1 MSRLLA
7 LVAVVLAPLAASAQ
21 DVNAYN
27 RALSAFNA
35 GDLDAAAPLFFET
48 SERASDPETKG
59 KAEYYL
65 AQTFAKKG
73 LPVAAFVTYA
83 AIVKAGPKHPSYLK
97 GVEGLVD
104 IQQQLDEQ
112 NLIPSL
118 LNQAYTDEV
127 RDQWVTLPREVLARI
142 NFLVGTISHRRGRF
156 EEARSLLEA
165 VPPDSRVYA
174 KSQYLLGIVL
184 ADPRFPGRP
193 GEADAL
199 DKAALA
205 AFQTVLK
212 QKGEKA
218 ERQLEFKETR
228 ELAMLGLG
236 RLHYG
241 RGEYKEASEA
251 YEAVPRY
258 SRYWDQ
264 ALFENGF
271 SRFQNEDFGGA
282 LGSLQALHAPQFAG
296 AFQPESW
303 ILKATVYY
311 YSCLF
316 DEVKTTLAAY
326 DDVYGPMAKQLQPF
340 TGDDVD
346 LIPTF
351 NMVSASENRRLPRPV
366 YLWIR
371 NNERIREVMRVLANV
386 DSEKRAIVGSSSW
399 KGSALATQTVASLED
414 VRNTL
419 LQVGGTLAKSR
430 LREASDNLR
439 TFSDQAE
446 IIRVQTALDQKDLLQ
461 AGVDQKA
468 LLKRQSL
475 YRPAMPGAAWNYWKF
490 QGEFWIDEI
499 GYYQYTLKRGC
510 PAKPGQEQRSQQG
523 RDEDREEL
531 GSR

>member
-7 LVAVVLAPLAASAQ
+7 LVAVALVPLAAPAQ
-21 DVNAYN
+21 DVGAYN
-27 RALSAFNA
+27 RALTAFNA
-35 GDLDAAAPLFFET
+35 GDLDTAAPLFFET
-48 SERASDPETKG
+48 SEGASDPETKG

-73 LPVAAFVTYA
+73 LPVSAFVTYA

-97 GVEGLVD
+97 AVEGLVD
-104 IQQQLDEQ
+104 MQQQLDEQ

-118 LNQAYTDEV
+118 LNQAYTEEV
-127 RDQWVTLPREVLARI
+127 RDQWVTLPKEVLARI
-142 NFLVGTISHRRGRF
+142 NYLVGTISHRRGRF

-165 VPPDSRVYA
+165 VPPDSRIYA
-174 KSQYLLGIVL
+174 KAQYLLAIVL

-193 GEADAL
+193 REKDTL

-212 QKGEKA
+212 QHG
-218 ERQLEFKETR
+218 ERQVELKETR

-241 RGEYKEASEA
+241 RGEYKEASDA
-251 YEAVPRY
+251 YELVPRY

-271 SRFQNEDFGGA
+271 ARFQNEDFGGA
-282 LGSLQALHAPQFAG
+282 LGSLQALHAPQFEG

-326 DDVYGPMAKQLQPF
+326 DEVYGPMAKQLQPF
-340 TGDDVD
+340 TGEDME
-346 LIPTF
+346 LIPAF
-351 NMVSASENRRLPRPV
+351 NLVSASENRRLPRPV

-386 DSEKRAIVGSSSW
+386 DDEKRAIAGMSSW
-399 KGSALATQTVASLED
+399 KGTPLATQTVASLED

-430 LREASDNLR
+430 LREAADNLR

-468 LLKRQSL
+468 LLTRQSL

-510 PAKPGQEQRSQQG
+510 PAKPSQERS
-523 RDEDREEL
+523 EVMK
-531 GSR
+531 

>member
-7 LVAVVLAPLAASAQ
+7 LLAVALAPLGATAQ
-21 DVNAYN
+21 DITTYN
-27 RALSAFNA
+27 RALAAFNA
-35 GDLDAAAPLFFET
+35 GDLDTAAPLFFET
-48 SERASDPETKG
+48 SERATDPETQG

-65 AQTFAKKG
+65 GQTFAKKG
-73 LPVAAFVTYA
+73 LPVSAFVTYA
-83 AIVKAGPKHPSYLK
+83 AILKAGPKHPSYLK
-97 GVEGLVD
+97 AVEGLVD

-142 NFLVGTISHRRGRF
+142 NYLVGTISHRRGEF
-156 EEARSLLEA
+156 EEARSLLGA
-165 VPPDSRVYA
+165 VPPESRVYA
-174 KSQYLLGIVL
+174 KAQYLLGIVL

-193 GEADAL
+193 GEADTL

-205 AFQTVLK
+205 AFQTVLN
-212 QKGEKA
+212 QKG
-218 ERQLEFKETR
+218 ERQLELKETR

-241 RGEYKEASEA
+241 RGEYKEASAA
-251 YEAVPRY
+251 YEQVPRY

-264 ALFENGF
+264 SLFENGF
-271 SRFQNEDFGGA
+271 ARFQNEDFGGA

-303 ILKATVYY
+303 VLKATVYY

-326 DDVYGPMAKQLQPF
+326 DEVYGPMAKQLEPF
-340 TGDDVD
+340 TGEDMG
-346 LIPTF
+346 LIPAF
-351 NMVSASENRRLPRPV
+351 NLVSAAENRKLPRPV

-371 NNERIREVMRVLANV
+371 NNERIREVMRGLSTV
-386 DSEKRAIVGSSSW
+386 DEEKRTIVNSGAW
-399 KGSALATQTVASLED
+399 KGSALATQTVAALED

-419 LQVGGTLAKSR
+419 LQVGGTLARSR
-430 LREASDNLR
+430 LREAADNLR

-461 AGVDQKA
+461 AGVDQKTV
-468 LLKRQSL
+468 LSRQSL
-475 YRPAMPGAAWNYWKF
+475 YRPAMPGPAWNYWKF

-510 PAKPGQEQRSQQG
+510 LAKPGEERTEAGSQ
-523 RDEDREEL
+523 
-531 GSR
+531 

>member
-7 LVAVVLAPLAASAQ
+7 LFAVALAPLAASAQ
-21 DVNAYN
+21 DLTAYN
-27 RALSAFNA
+27 RALAAFNA
-35 GDLDAAAPLFFET
+35 GDLDTAAPLFFET
-48 SERASDPETKG
+48 SERATDPETKG

-65 AQTFAKKG
+65 AQTFQKKG
-73 LPVAAFVTYA
+73 LPVSAFVTYA
-83 AIVKAGPKHPSYLK
+83 AILKAGPKHPSYLK
-97 GVEGLVD
+97 AVEGLVD

-142 NFLVGTISHRRGRF
+142 NYLVGTISHRRGQF

-165 VPPDSRVYA
+165 VPPESRVYA
-174 KSQYLLGIVL
+174 KAQYLLGIVL

-199 DKAALA
+199 DKAALN
-205 AFQTVLK
+205 AFQTVVK
-212 QKGEKA
+212 QKGE
-218 ERQLEFKETR
+218 RQLELKESR

-241 RGEYKEASEA
+241 RGEYKESSAA
-251 YEAVPRY
+251 YEGVPRY

-326 DDVYGPMAKQLQPF
+326 DEVYGPMAKQLEPF
-340 TGDDVD
+340 TGEDMG
-346 LIPTF
+346 LIPAF
-351 NMVSASENRRLPRPV
+351 NLVSAAENRKLPRPV

-371 NNERIREVMRVLANV
+371 NNERIREVMRGLATV
-386 DSEKRAIVGSSSW
+386 DSEKRALVNSGAW

-419 LQVGGTLAKSR
+419 LQVGGTLARSR
-430 LREASDNLR
+430 LREAADNLR

-468 LLKRQSL
+468 VLSRQSL

-510 PAKPGQEQRSQQG
+510 LAKPGEERTEAGSQ
-523 RDEDREEL
+523 
-531 GSR
+531 

>member
-7 LVAVVLAPLAASAQ
+7 LIAVALAPLGALAQ
-21 DVNAYN
+21 DVNTYN

-35 GDLDAAAPLFFET
+35 GELDTAAPLFFEV

-65 AQTFAKKG
+65 AQTFARKG
-73 LPVAAFVTYA
+73 LPVSAFVTYA
-83 AIVKAGPKHPSYLK
+83 AIVKAGSKHPSYLK
-97 GVEGLVD
+97 AVEGLVD
-104 IQQQLDEQ
+104 MQQQLDEQ

-142 NFLVGTISHRRGRF
+142 NYLVATISHRRGRY

-165 VPPDSRVYA
+165 VPADSRFYA
-174 KSQYLLGIVL
+174 KARYLLGVVL

-193 GEADAL
+193 GEAEVL
-199 DKAALA
+199 DKAAVT
-205 AFQTVLK
+205 AFKAVLE
-212 QKGEKA
+212 QKG
-218 ERQLEFKETR
+218 ERQLELPETQH
-228 ELAMLGLG
+228 LAMLGLG

-251 YEAVPRY
+251 YEGVPRY
-258 SRYWDQ
+258 TRYWDQ

-271 SRFQNEDFGGA
+271 ARFQNEDFGGA
-282 LGSLQALHAPQFAG
+282 LGSLQALHAPQYAG

-303 ILKATVYY
+303 VLKATVYY

-316 DEVKTTLAAY
+316 DEVKTTLGAF
-326 DDVYGPMAKQLQPF
+326 DEVYGPMAKQLEPF
-340 TGDDVD
+340 TGEDME
-346 LIPTF
+346 LIPAF
-351 NMVSASENRRLPRPV
+351 NLVASENRRLPRPV
-366 YLWIR
+366 YLWLR
-371 NNERIREVMRVLANV
+371 NNERIREVMRVLASV
-386 DSEKRAIVGSSSW
+386 DSEKRSLSGMGAW
-399 KGSALATQTVASLED
+399 KGTAFSAQSMAALED

-419 LQVGGTLAKSR
+419 LQVGGTLARSR
-430 LREASDNLR
+430 LREAADNLR
-439 TFSDQAE
+439 TFADQAE
-446 IIRVQTALDQKDLLQ
+446 IIRVQTALDEKDLLQ

-468 LLKRQSL
+468 LLTRQSL
-475 YRPAMPGAAWNYWKF
+475 YRPAMPGASWNYWKF

-510 PAKPGQEQRSQQG
+510 PARQGQERTEVG
-523 RDEDREEL
+523 AE
-531 GSR
+531 

>member
-1 MSRLLA
+1 
-7 LVAVVLAPLAASAQ
+7 
-21 DVNAYN
+21 
-27 RALSAFNA
+27 
-35 GDLDAAAPLFFET
+35 
-48 SERASDPETKG
+48 
-59 KAEYYL
+59 
-65 AQTFAKKG
+65 
-73 LPVAAFVTYA
+73 
-83 AIVKAGPKHPSYLK
+83 
-97 GVEGLVD
+97 VEGLVD
-104 IQQQLDEQ
+104 MQQRLDEQ

-142 NFLVGTISHRRGRF
+142 NYLVGTISHRRGRF

-165 VPPDSRVYA
+165 VPPESRIHA
-174 KSQYLLGIVL
+174 KAQYLLGIVL

-193 GEADAL
+193 GEAGSL
-199 DKAALA
+199 DKAALT
-205 AFQTVLK
+205 AFKTVLS
-212 QKGEKA
+212 QKG
-218 ERQLEFKETR
+218 ERQLELRETR

-241 RGEYKEASEA
+241 RGEYQEASAA
-251 YEAVPRY
+251 YEGVPRY

-271 SRFQNEDFGGA
+271 ARFQNEDFGGA

-311 YSCLF
+311 FSCLF

-326 DDVYGPMAKQLQPF
+326 DEVYGPMAKQLEPF
-340 TGDDVD
+340 VGEDME
-346 LIPTF
+346 LIPAF
-351 NMVSASENRRLPRPV
+351 NLVSATENRRLPRPV

-371 NNERIREVMRVLANV
+371 NNERIREVMRVLAAV
-386 DSEKRAIVGSSSW
+386 DEEKRTLSGAGAW
-399 KGSALATQTVASLED
+399 KGSALAAQTVAALED

-419 LQVGGTLAKSR
+419 LQVGGTLARSR
-430 LREASDNLR
+430 LREAADNLR

-461 AGVDQKA
+461 SGVDQKT
-468 LLKRQSL
+468 LLTRQSI
-475 YRPAMPGAAWNYWKF
+475 YRPAMPGPAWNYWKF

-510 PAKPGQEQRSQQG
+510 PVKQA
-523 RDEDREEL
+523 EERTEA
-531 GSR
+531 GAR

>member
-7 LVAVVLAPLAASAQ
+7 LVAVALVPLAASAQ
-21 DVNAYN
+21 DANAYN

-35 GDLDAAAPLFFET
+35 EDFDTAAPLFFQVAEG
-48 SERASDPETKG
+48 AADPETQG

-65 AQTFAKKG
+65 AQTFARKG
-73 LPVAAFVTYA
+73 LPVSAFVTYA
-83 AIVKAGPKHPSYLK
+83 AIVKAGPQHPSYLK
-97 GVEGLVD
+97 AIEGLVD
-104 IQQQLDEQ
+104 TQQQLDEQ

-127 RDQWVTLPREVLARI
+127 RDRWVTLPKEVLARI
-142 NFLVGTISHRRGRF
+142 NYLVGTISHRRGRF

-165 VPPDSRVYA
+165 VPSDSRVYA
-174 KSQYLLGIVL
+174 KARYLLGVVL

-193 GEADAL
+193 GEAEAL
-199 DKAALA
+199 DKAAVA
-205 AFQTVLK
+205 AFKVVLD
-212 QKGEKA
+212 QKG
-218 ERQLEFKETR
+218 ERQLELEESR
-228 ELAMLGLG
+228 HLAMLGLG

-241 RGEYKEASEA
+241 RGEYKEATAA
-251 YEAVPRY
+251 YEGVPRY
-258 SRYWDQ
+258 TRYWDQ

-271 SRFQNEDFGGA
+271 ARFQNEDFGGA

-303 ILKATVYY
+303 VLKATVYY

-316 DEVKTTLAAY
+316 DEVKTTLAAFDETY
-326 DDVYGPMAKQLQPF
+326 EPMARQLEPF
-340 TGDDVD
+340 TGEDLE
-346 LIPTF
+346 LIPAF
-351 NMVSASENRRLPRPV
+351 NLVASENRRLPRPV
-366 YLWIR
+366 YLWLR
-371 NNERIREVMRVLANV
+371 NNERIREVMRVLDRV
-386 DSEKRAIVGSSSW
+386 DAEKRTISGMSSW
-399 KGSALATQTVASLED
+399 KGSALTAQTLDSLED

-419 LQVGGTLAKSR
+419 LQVGGTLARSR
-430 LREASDNLR
+430 LREAYDNLR

-446 IIRVQTALDQKDLLQ
+446 IIRVQTALDEKDLLQ

-468 LLKRQSL
+468 LLTRQSL

-510 PAKPGQEQRSQQG
+510 PAKPSEERT
-523 RDEDREEL
+523 ERE
-531 GSR
+531 

>member
-1 MSRLLA
+1 METSAMSRLLA
-7 LVAVVLAPLAASAQ
+7 LVAVALAPLAASAQ
-21 DVNAYN
+21 DAMTYN
-27 RALSAFNA
+27 RALAAFNA
-35 GDLDAAAPLFFET
+35 GDLDTAAPLFFES
-48 SERASDPETKG
+48 SERATDPETKG

-73 LPVAAFVTYA
+73 LPVSAFVTYA
-83 AIVKAGPKHPSYLK
+83 AIVKAGPKHPSYLRA
-97 GVEGLVD
+97 VEGLVD

-118 LNQAYTDEV
+118 LNQAYTNEV

-142 NFLVGTISHRRGRF
+142 NYLVGTISHRRGQF
-156 EEARSLLEA
+156 EEARALLEA
-165 VPPDSRVYA
+165 VPPES
-174 KSQYLLGIVL
+174 
-184 ADPRFPGRP
+184 RFPGRP
-193 GEADAL
+193 GEAETL
-199 DKAALA
+199 DKAALT
-205 AFQTVLK
+205 AFQTVLE
-212 QKGEKA
+212 QKG
-218 ERQLEFKETR
+218 ERQLELKETR

-241 RGEYKEASEA
+241 RGEYKEASAA
-251 YEAVPRY
+251 YERVPRY

-264 ALFENGF
+264 SLFENGF
-271 SRFQNEDFGGA
+271 ARFQNEDFGGA
-282 LGSLQALHAPQFAG
+282 LGSLQALHAPQFEG

-311 YSCLF
+311 FSCLF

-326 DDVYGPMAKQLQPF
+326 DDVYGPMAKQLEPF
-340 TGDDVD
+340 ARDDME
-346 LIPTF
+346 LIPAF
-351 NMVSASENRRLPRPV
+351 NLVSSTENRKLPRPV

-371 NNERIREVMRVLANV
+371 NNERIREVMRELAAV
-386 DSEKRAIVGSSSW
+386 DSEKRALSTAGGW
-399 KGSALATQTVASLED
+399 KGTAMATQTVAALED

-430 LREASDNLR
+430 LREAANNLR

-468 LLKRQSL
+468 LLSRQSL
-475 YRPAMPGAAWNYWKF
+475 YRPAMPGPAWNYWKF
-490 QGEFWIDEI
+490 EGEFWIDEI

-510 PAKPGQEQRSQQG
+510 PAKPSEEQRS
-523 RDEDREEL
+523 EAAP
-531 GSR
+531 

>member
-7 LVAVVLAPLAASAQ
+7 LFAVALAPLGAYAQ
-21 DVNAYN
+21 DVTTYN
-27 RALSAFNA
+27 RALAAFNA
-35 GDLDAAAPLFFET
+35 GDLDTAAPLFFET
-48 SERASDPETKG
+48 SERAADADTKG

-65 AQTFAKKG
+65 GQTFQKKG
-73 LPVAAFVTYA
+73 LPVSAFVTYA
-83 AIVKAGPKHPSYLK
+83 AILKAGPKHPSYLK
-97 GVEGLVD
+97 AVEGLVD

-118 LNQAYTDEV
+118 LSQAYTDEV

-142 NFLVGTISHRRGRF
+142 NYLVGTISHRRGQF
-156 EEARSLLEA
+156 EEARGLLEA

-174 KSQYLLGIVL
+174 KAQYLLGIVL

-193 GEADAL
+193 GEADTL

-205 AFQTVLK
+205 AFQLVLK
-212 QKGEKA
+212 HKG
-218 ERQLEFKETR
+218 ERQLELKETR

-241 RGEYKEASEA
+241 RGEYKEASAA
-251 YEAVPRY
+251 YEGVPRY

-271 SRFQNEDFGGA
+271 ARFQNEDFGGA

-303 ILKATVYY
+303 VLKATVYY

-326 DDVYGPMAKQLQPF
+326 DEVYGPMAKQLEPF
-340 TGDDVD
+340 TGEDMG
-346 LIPTF
+346 LIPAF
-351 NMVSASENRRLPRPV
+351 NLVSAAENRKLPRPV

-371 NNERIREVMRVLANV
+371 NNERIREVMRGLSTV
-386 DSEKRAIVGSSSW
+386 DDEKRALVNSGAW
-399 KGSALATQTVASLED
+399 KGSPLATQTMAALED

-419 LQVGGTLAKSR
+419 LQVGGTLARSR
-430 LREASDNLR
+430 LREAADNLR

-468 LLKRQSL
+468 VLSRQSL

-510 PAKPGQEQRSQQG
+510 LAKPGEERTEAGSQ
-523 RDEDREEL
+523 
-531 GSR
+531 

>member
-7 LVAVVLAPLAASAQ
+7 LLAVALAPLVASAQ
-21 DVNAYN
+21 DVSTYN
-27 RALSAFNA
+27 RALAAFNA
-35 GDLDAAAPLFFET
+35 GELDTAAPLFFET
-48 SERASDPETKG
+48 SERATDPETKG

-65 AQTFAKKG
+65 GQTFAKKG
-73 LPVAAFVTYA
+73 LPVSAFVTYA
-83 AIVKAGPKHPSYLK
+83 AIINAGPKHPSYLK
-97 GVEGLVD
+97 AVEGLVD
-104 IQQQLDEQ
+104 MQQQLDEQ

-142 NFLVGTISHRRGRF
+142 NYLVGTISHRRGRF
-156 EEARSLLEA
+156 EEARSLLGA
-165 VPPDSRVYA
+165 VPPESRIYA
-174 KSQYLLGIVL
+174 KAQYLLGIVL
-184 ADPRFPGRP
+184 VDPRFPGRP
-193 GEADAL
+193 GEAESL
-199 DKAALA
+199 DKAALT
-205 AFQTVLK
+205 AFQTVLS
-212 QKGEKA
+212 QKGEKG
-218 ERQLEFKETR
+218 ERQLELKETR

-251 YEAVPRY
+251 YERVPRY

-264 ALFENGF
+264 GLFENGF
-271 SRFQNEDFGGA
+271 ARFQNEDFGGA

-326 DDVYGPMAKQLQPF
+326 DEVYGPMAKQLEPF
-340 TGDDVD
+340 AGEDME
-346 LIPTF
+346 LIPAF
-351 NMVSASENRRLPRPV
+351 NLVSAAENRRLPRPV
-366 YLWIR
+366 YLWLR
-371 NNERIREVMRVLANV
+371 NNERIREVMRVLSSV
-386 DSEKRAIVGSSSW
+386 DEEKRVISSSGAW

-419 LQVGGTLAKSR
+419 LQVGGTLARSR
-430 LREASDNLR
+430 LREAADNLR

-461 AGVDQKA
+461 AGVDQKTV
-468 LLKRQSL
+468 LSRQSL
-475 YRPAMPGAAWNYWKF
+475 YRPAMPGPAWNYWKF

-510 PAKPGQEQRSQQG
+510 LAKPG
-523 RDEDREEL
+523 EERTEA
-531 GSR
+531 GAQ